1 MDLSKL
7 FNSEPYSLTKNEKKI
22 FFDKYFF
29 QLIKFHYL
37 NCVSYKNILDS
48 ILYNPSKRNDLKN
61 IPFLPSRLFKTKQL
75 FSISENKIT
84 NILTSSGT
92 SGQQPSKIFLD
103 KSTVIN
109 QKKVLMK
116 IVHNLLG
123 QKRLPMLIIDS
134 VSVLKKGR
142 SYSARGAGILGFS
155 TFGKDPTFVLNEDM
169 SLNYNSLDLF
179 LEKYNKENFFIF
191 GFTYMIHE
199 YFVKIL
205 SKNKRKIDLSK
216 SLLIHGGG
224 WKKMEGESL
233 SKYEFKN
240 KLLNLFGIKR
250 VHDYYGMVEQTG
262 SIFIEC
268 KEGYF
273 HSSIFSD
280 IYIRRPIDFSLASIG
295 EKGLIQLIS
304 TLPISYPGFSI
315 LTEDIG
321 IFLGVDD
328 CRCGRFGKY
337 FQVEGRVKNSELRG
351 CSDTYEA

>member
-1 MDLSKL
+1 MDLSQL
-7 FNSEPYSLTKNEKKI
+7 FNSEPYSLVKNKKRI
-22 FFDKYFF
+22 FFNEYFF
-29 QLIKFHYL
+29 QLTKFHYL
-37 NCVSYKNILDS
+37 NCLPYKNILDS
-48 ILYNPSKRNDLKN
+48 IMYNPNKRNELKN
-61 IPFLPSRLFKTKQL
+61 IPFLPSRLFKTKDL

-84 NILTSSGT
+84 NVLTSSGT

-103 KSTVIN
+103 KLTGVN

-134 VSVLKKGR
+134 EAVLKKGR

-169 SLNYNSLDLF
+169 SLNYNSLNLF
-179 LEKYNKENFFIF
+179 LEKYKEKNFFIF
-191 GFTYMIHE
+191 GFTYMIYEH
-199 YFVKIL
+199 FVKIL

-224 WKKMEGESL
+224 WKKIESESL
-233 SKYEFKN
+233 SKDAFKK
-240 KLLNLFGIKR
+240 KLLDLFGIKS

-268 KEGYF
+268 DEGYF
-273 HSSIFSD
+273 HSSNFSD
-280 IYIRRPIDFSLASIG
+280 IYIRKPIDFSLAPVR

-337 FQVEGRVKNSELRG
+337 FLVEGRVKNSELRG
-351 CSDTYEA
+351 CSDTYEV